1 MARDYSH
8 LDLAFGLPPS
18 LSDPSYV
25 ELYNVIIAE
34 MRADARGV
42 QLDMTLN
49 LLIERIATYYVT
61 MKSEE
66 QNPTVARPSPEVQKN
81 RVTFWLS
88 MVQEYH
94 KLLKQRTP
102 MDKRIAVLKEVQ
114 SIVLDTLDC
123 IGDPKLKER
132 LTTKFIENFTAAG
145 VTA

>member
-1 MARDYSH
+1 MPRDYSH
-8 LDLAFGLPPS
+8 LDLAFGLPPA
-18 LSDPSYV
+18 LSEDRYV

-49 LLIERIATYYVT
+49 LLIERIATYYVS

-66 QNPTVARPSPEVQKN
+66 QNPAARATPEVQRN

-102 MDKRIAVLKEVQ
+102 LDKRIAVLKEVQ
-114 SIVLDTLDC
+114 TIVLDTLDC
-123 IGDPKLKER
+123 IGDPKLKES
-132 LTTKFIENFTAAG
+132 LTTKFIERFTAAG
-145 VTA
+145 VTV